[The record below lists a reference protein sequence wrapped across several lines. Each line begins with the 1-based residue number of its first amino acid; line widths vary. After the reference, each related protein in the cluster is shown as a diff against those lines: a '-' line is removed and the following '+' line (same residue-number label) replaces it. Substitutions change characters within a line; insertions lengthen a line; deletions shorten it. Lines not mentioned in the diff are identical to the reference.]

1 MFLSSVNS
9 AQKYIGSITF
19 IGIFKNDMVHGSSL
33 SEVITRED
41 YYLTSGG
48 GKVGDT

>member
-1 MFLSSVNS
+1 
-9 AQKYIGSITF
+9 
-19 IGIFKNDMVHGSSL
+19 MVHGSSL

-48 GKVGDT
+48 GKVGDTWRPSRLLCDEAS